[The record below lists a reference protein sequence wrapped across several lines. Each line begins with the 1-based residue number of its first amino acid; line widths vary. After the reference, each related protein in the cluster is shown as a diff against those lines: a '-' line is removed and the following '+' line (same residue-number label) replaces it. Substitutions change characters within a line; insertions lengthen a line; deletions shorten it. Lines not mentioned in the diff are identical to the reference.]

1 MGTPLRTCSRCPA
14 GRDDPGIF
22 FNVPGIATACTTS
35 GRVVTLLSVP
45 HLMRSL
51 VGSIATYRAAPR
63 WSLQLDVTA
72 DDLLA
77 ELRDDNKQFTK
88 YLRESQALCDEYDDV
103 ATASLIENWIDEAE
117 RRTWFL
123 FGATRRS

>member
-1 MGTPLRTCSRCPA
+1 
-14 GRDDPGIF
+14 
-22 FNVPGIATACTTS
+22 
-35 GRVVTLLSVP
+35 
-45 HLMRSL
+45 MRSL